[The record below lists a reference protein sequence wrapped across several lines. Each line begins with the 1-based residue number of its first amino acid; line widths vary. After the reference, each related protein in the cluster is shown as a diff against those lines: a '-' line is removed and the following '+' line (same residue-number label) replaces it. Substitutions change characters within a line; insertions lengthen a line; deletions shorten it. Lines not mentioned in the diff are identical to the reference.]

1 MKTKKKI
8 AWIAEGEK
16 MLRWQIA
23 VPYAL
28 GLGIVNSTCVHS
40 LMELKREA
48 VEESVGHNLK
58 QTVISVL
65 SLFSGKDWKNK
76 IWP

>member
-1 MKTKKKI
+1 
-8 AWIAEGEK
+8 
-16 MLRWQIA
+16 MLRWQVA

-28 GLGIVNSTCVHS
+28 GLGIVNSTFVHS
-40 LMELKREA
+40 LMELKQET

-58 QTVISVL
+58 QTDVSVL